1 MWKAER
7 FQRIR
12 TAINTFGKLTIEN
25 AAKELEVSTETIRR
39 DFKEMETLGELKRI
53 RGGAVLLENT
63 TEPPISQRITEQVRE
78 KRAIAKA
85 AVSLVKSGQVLF
97 VDAGSTTTIL
107 ADELAHLSG
116 ITVITN
122 SVDIAVRMNQLKSR
136 VTNENRTILLGG
148 SLNESLLATFGD
160 KTVGDIYSYR
170 ADIALLSPV
179 GMDSTYGAT
188 SFDPAEA
195 EVAKA
200 MAQNARRTILLADNS
215 KLGVV
220 SRVSYCRPDNI
231 DTLVT
236 DEKSRKSPHFELIS
250 KAVSA
255 LCIDGEISR

>member
-12 TAINTFGKLTIEN
+12 SAINTFGTLTIES

-53 RGGAVLLENT
+53 RGGAILLIENGS
-63 TEPPISQRITEQVRE
+63 EPPISQRITEQVKE
-78 KRAIAKA
+78 KRAIAKGTA
-85 AVSLVKSGQVLF
+85 HLVKSGQVLF
-97 VDAGSTTTIL
+97 VDAGSTTTLL

-122 SVDIAVRMNQLKSR
+122 SVNVAVRMSQLKSR
-136 VTNENRTILLGG
+136 VTNENKAILLGG
-148 SLNESLLATFGD
+148 AMNESLLATFGD
-160 KTVGDIYSYR
+160 KTIGEIYGYR
-170 ADIALLSPV
+170 ADLALLSPV
-179 GMDSTYGAT
+179 GMDRSYGAT

-200 MAQNARRTILLADNS
+200 MVANARRTILLADHT

-220 SRVSYCRPDNI
+220 SRVSYCKPEHI

-236 DEKSRKSPHFELIS
+236 DAHSEKSPHFNEI
-250 KAVSA
+250 KEVVGAV
-255 LCIDGEISR
+255 CIDGRIS